1 MLLHPRFSLVN
12 CFAACEKAR
21 EAVGVAE
28 LRRWVDTKELIRR
41 DKGNHRLKLDRLE
54 ELPTTVFKQVVQ
66 DSCRLLA
73 LQDVSLLSSSVSK
86 LIKAV
91 QMLPRLER
99 FVNR

>member
-1 MLLHPRFSLVN
+1 MTN
-12 CFAACEKAR
+12 CRITYVFTFR
-21 EAVGVAE
+21 DISNVASCV
-28 LRRWVDTKELIRR
+28 L
-41 DKGNHRLKLDRLE
+41 
-54 ELPTTVFKQVVQ
+54 KQVVQ

-99 FVNR
+99 FVNRSVTLFDSATLVA

>member
-1 MLLHPRFSLVN
+1 M
-12 CFAACEKAR
+12 
-21 EAVGVAE
+21 
-28 LRRWVDTKELIRR
+28 DTGELIRR
-41 DKGNHRLKLDRLE
+41 DRENHRLKLDRLE
-54 ELPTTVFKQVVQ
+54 ELPLDILKTVVQ

-91 QMLPRLER
+91 SLLPRLER

>member
-1 MLLHPRFSLVN
+1 M
-12 CFAACEKAR
+12 
-21 EAVGVAE
+21 GVAE
-28 LRRWVDTKELIRR
+28 LRRWVDTKELMRR
-41 DKGNHRLKLDRLE
+41 DRGNHRLKLDRLE
-54 ELPTTVFKQVVQ
+54 ELPAAVLKQVVQ

>member
-1 MLLHPRFSLVN
+1 MNMPKLQYIMVRLIEFGTNDVRDTSWPDDQPAVSASISDVISDMLSIVL
-12 CFAACEKAR
+12 
-21 EAVGVAE
+21 
-28 LRRWVDTKELIRR
+28 
-41 DKGNHRLKLDRLE
+41 
-54 ELPTTVFKQVVQ
+54 KQVVQ

-86 LIKAV
+86 LVKAV